1 MMENNPHRQP
11 SEKVETVLLS
21 PERLKLK
28 SQPDRSIL
36 RSHAHTAG
44 AVLTLALRTRW
55 KNQNPR

>member
-1 MMENNPHRQP
+1 MNNLFDKP

-28 SQPDRSIL
+28 SRPDRGIL
-36 RSHAHTAG
+36 RSHAHTAE

-55 KNQNPR
+55 KDQNPS

>member
-1 MMENNPHRQP
+1 MMENNLHLRPD
-11 SEKVETVLLS
+11 EKVETVLRS

-28 SQPDRSIL
+28 SRPDRGIL
-36 RSHAHTAG
+36 RSHDHTAG